1 MRGWCLVV
9 VGVVASLGC
18 KPATDEVADAYQ
30 AKAPAEAAEPEAAA
44 EPSEATEQVRPQPP
58 PIMPPASAPAPAEVA
73 RAPDADAPNA
83 TKDDAIAEPA
93 EPEPAEPPDPFAEA
107 LAELKV
113 DAGVLA
119 AANALFIELHGRA
132 KQPDEVLRRKHID
145 LLLAFLEAKIAA
157 LTTPEVERAM
167 GCKKHPEHCEGAKL
181 SPEAVAVADAF
192 EANAV
197 VSVYLGEGSD
207 GFATDHRELAELLEP
222 ALSKPAK
229 QYFEGLALGVKAR
242 AGYDDGM
249 YFGDPDDIVEVIRW
263 WEALGSSG
271 GPAYA
276 DRHDEAR
283 ELVWDYLY
291 LTELGKL
298 DGPKILARVRASHA
312 SFVAKHGDSR
322 WHPVVEHFVAEAGDY
337 TLSAEACSELIKA
350 SMKLVKPMPLSTPA
364 P

>member
-1 MRGWCLVV
+1 L
-9 VGVVASLGC
+9 LGC
-18 KPATDEVADAYQ
+18 KPAGGEVADASR
-30 AKAPAEAAEPEAAA
+30 AEAPAEEAEPSAAA

-58 PIMPPASAPAPAEVA
+58 LIMPPASAPARAEVA
-73 RAPDADAPNA
+73 RAPDADASPDA
-83 TKDDAIAEPA
+83 PDAAKDDATA
-93 EPEPAEPPDPFAEA
+93 EPAEPPDPFAEA

-119 AANALFIELHGRA
+119 AANALFVERYGRA

-145 LLLAFLEAKIAA
+145 LLLSFFEVKIAA

-167 GCKKHPEHCEGAKL
+167 GCKKHPERCEGAKL
-181 SPEAVAVADAF
+181 SPDAVAVADAF

-197 VSVYLGEGSD
+197 VSVYLGEGSE

-229 QYFEGLALGVKAR
+229 QYFEGLALEAEAR

-249 YFGDPDDIVEVIRW
+249 YFGEPDDIVELIRW

-298 DGPKILARVRASHA
+298 DGPKLLARVRASHA

-337 TLSAEACSELIKA
+337 SLSAEACSELIKA
-350 SMKLVKPMPLSTPA
+350 SMKLAKPMPLSPPA